1 MGKNKDLKDNEKKVS
16 DRKKLLSQILKFAV
30 VGGLS
35 CVIDFAIY
43 SILYYG
49 VLIRIMSDMW
59 AAAIASIAGFMI
71 SLIFNYI
78 ASMAFVFQ
86 RKEDANK
93 VTEFIIFGVLSLIG
107 LALNTLIILGVM
119 WLYKALVVGQDNFFA
134 NIWNFINDLCDK
146 IVAFMFGIINKE
158 YEPIDWVPIEAKVVA
173 TAIVM
178 VYNFITRKIFIE
190 KKD

>member
-1 MGKNKDLKDNEKKVS
+1 MKDKNSLIG
-16 DRKKLLSQILKFAV
+16 QILKFAV

-43 SILYYG
+43 SALVYG
-49 VLIRIMSDMW
+49 FNVSLFW
-59 AAAIASIAGFMI
+59 AAFWGFVI

-78 ASMAFVFQ
+78 ASMAFVFK

-93 VTEFIIFGVLSLIG
+93 VAEFIVFGVLSLIG
-107 LALNTLIILGVM
+107 LALNEIIILGVDSINTNF
-119 WLYKALVVGQDNFFA
+119 VVGQTNFLA
-134 NIWNFINDLCDK
+134 GLVNGVNATVDAV
-146 IVAFMFGIINKE
+146 VAWGLGLIGKD
-158 YEPIDWVPIEAKVVA
+158 YSPVDWIPIEAKIIA

>member
-1 MGKNKDLKDNEKKVS
+1 MSTEKDNKKKS
-16 DRKKLLSQILKFAV
+16 KEDRKKLIKQILKFAV

-43 SILYYG
+43 SVLYYG
-49 VLIRIMSDMW
+49 VLIKIMSDMW
-59 AAAIASIAGFMI
+59 AAGIASVAGFLI

-78 ASMAFVFQ
+78 ASMAFVFE
-86 RKEDANK
+86 RKEDANR

-119 WLYKALVVGQDNFFA
+119 WLYKVTVVGQSSWFA
-134 NIWNFINDLCDK
+134 NLWNFINELCDV
-146 IVAFMFGIINKE
+146 IVAWAYGLMSKN
-158 YEPIDWVPIEAKVVA
+158 YEPVDWVPIEAKIVA

>member
-1 MGKNKDLKDNEKKVS
+1 MKDKRSN
-16 DRKKLLSQILKFAV
+16 LLAQILKFAV

-43 SILYYG
+43 SALVYAFN
-49 VLIRIMSDMW
+49 VSLFW
-59 AAAIASIAGFMI
+59 AAFWGFVI

-78 ASMAFVFQ
+78 ASMAFVFE

-93 VTEFIIFGVLSLIG
+93 AQEFIVFAILSLIG
-107 LALNTLIILGVM
+107 LALNEIIILGIAAANENFVI
-119 WLYKALVVGQDNFFA
+119 GQTNLFA
-134 NIWNFINDLCDK
+134 NMVNGLNAW
-146 IVAFMFGIINKE
+146 
-158 YEPIDWVPIEAKVVA
+158 IDSLVGSMLALIGKDYSSVDWIPIEAKVIA